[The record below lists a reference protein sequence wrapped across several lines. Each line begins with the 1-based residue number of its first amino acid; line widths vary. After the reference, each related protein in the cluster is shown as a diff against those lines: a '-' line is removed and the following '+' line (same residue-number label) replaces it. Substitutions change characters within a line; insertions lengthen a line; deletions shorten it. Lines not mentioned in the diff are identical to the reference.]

1 MNATSLALA
10 MPTRIRAAAL
20 ALAMPTS
27 ILASALIVC
36 SMLLLW
42 PVAAAAQL
50 KVMISGG
57 FAGAYTQMLPQFEA
71 ESGIKVTTGSGA
83 SQGTGPQTIMAQIA
97 RGVPADVVI
106 LSGEGLAELIAAK
119 LVIADTK
126 VALSRAGLG
135 VGVKA
140 GAPKPDV
147 STVEA
152 FKTAVLAAKVIAV
165 PGSTS
170 GIWLTKE
177 LFPRLGL
184 ADKLD
189 VKVTPRG
196 SDSTKLVAAGGANL
210 AIQPIS
216 EILPAPGVELAG
228 ALAADIQ
235 LYQIYSAAI
244 VTGSKEI
251 DGARRMIAFLTS
263 PRMADAIRNNGMDPE
278 AAAR

>member
-1 MNATSLALA
+1 MHAV
-10 MPTRIRAAAL
+10 PFV
-20 ALAMPTS
+20 
-27 ILASALIVC
+27 ASALL
-36 SMLLLW
+36 MLW
-42 PVAAAAQL
+42 PVAATAQL

-57 FAGAYTQMLPQFEA
+57 FAGVYNQMLPEFERT
-71 ESGIKVTTGSGA
+71 SGIKVTTGSGA
-83 SQGTGPQTIMAQIA
+83 SQGTGPQTIMAQLV
-97 RGVPADVVI
+97 RGVPTDVVI
-106 LSGEGLAELIAAK
+106 MSGEGLDDLIAAK
-119 LVIADTK
+119 LAVADTK

-140 GAPKPDV
+140 GAPKPDL

-152 FKTAVLAAKVIAV
+152 FKAAVLAAKVIAV

-196 SDSTKLVAAGGANL
+196 SDSTAMVAAGTAVF
-210 AIQPIS
+210 AIQPVS

-228 ALAADIQ
+228 ALPEGVQ
-235 LYQIYSAAI
+235 LYQTFSAGI
-244 VTGSKEI
+244 VTGTKELE
-251 DGARRMIAFLTS
+251 GARRLIAFMS
-263 PRMADAIRNNGMDPE
+263 APGMADAIRKNGMEP
-278 AAAR
+278 AGGAK

>member
-1 MNATSLALA
+1 M
-10 MPTRIRAAAL
+10 RAIAFAVHAA
-20 ALAMPTS
+20 
-27 ILASALIVC
+27 
-36 SMLLLW
+36 LLLW
-42 PVAAAAQL
+42 PVAASAQL

-57 FAGAYTQMLPQFEA
+57 FSGAYNQMLPEFER
-71 ESGIKVTTGSGA
+71 STGLKVTTGSGA
-83 SQGTGPQTIMAQIA
+83 SQGTGPQTIKAQLE

-106 LSGEGLAELIAAK
+106 LSGEGLDELIAAK
-119 LVIADTK
+119 MVDGASK

-140 GAPKPDV
+140 GSAKPDV
-147 STVEA
+147 STVDA
-152 FKTAVLAAKVIAV
+152 FKKTVLSARVIAV

-196 SDSTKLVAAGGANL
+196 SDSTGTVAAGTAVL
-210 AIQPIS
+210 AIQPSS

-228 ALAADIQ
+228 SLPEELQ
-235 LYQIYSAAI
+235 LYQVYSAAI
-244 VTGSKEI
+244 VTGSKEVE
-251 DGARRMIAFLTS
+251 GARRLIVLLS
-263 PRMADAIRNNGMDPE
+263 SPE
-278 AAAR
+278 AAQAIRKNGMEPVK